1 LTPASRPAREE
12 GKEESLP
19 GRLDEELT
27 MELVVWRLVTEKVA
41 SLQEIDEHWCI
52 NDVFKANAMLDL
64 KIAISDAQ
72 AKKQAKRDA

>member
-1 LTPASRPAREE
+1 
-12 GKEESLP
+12 
-19 GRLDEELT
+19 

-52 NDVFKANAMLDL
+52 DDVFKANAMLDL